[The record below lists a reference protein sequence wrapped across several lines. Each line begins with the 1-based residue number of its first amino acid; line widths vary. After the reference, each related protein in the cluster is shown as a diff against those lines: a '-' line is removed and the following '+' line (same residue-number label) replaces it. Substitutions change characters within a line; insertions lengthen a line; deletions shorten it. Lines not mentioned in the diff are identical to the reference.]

1 MKNGQ
6 KKDEAEGRAEVKA
19 PMRLKDDALTPKRNK
34 RGCIERF
41 ARPIE
46 EVAKAEKVPTR
57 SR

>member
-6 KKDEAEGRAEVKA
+6 KKDEAEERTEVKA
-19 PMRLKDDALTPKRNK
+19 PVRLKDDPLIPKRNK

-41 ARPIE
+41 ARPID
-46 EVAKAEKVPTR
+46 EVAQTEKAPTR

>member
-19 PMRLKDDALTPKRNK
+19 PVRLKEDPLTLKRNK

-41 ARPIE
+41 ARSVE
-46 EVAKAEKVPTR
+46 EVAKTEKVTSR

>member
-6 KKDEAEGRAEVKA
+6 KKDEAERRTEVKA
-19 PMRLKDDALTPKRNK
+19 PVRLKEDPLTPKRNK

-41 ARPIE
+41 ARPVE
-46 EVAKAEKVPTR
+46 EVAQAKKVPTR

>member
-6 KKDEAEGRAEVKA
+6 KKDDAEGRTEVKA
-19 PMRLKDDALTPKRNK
+19 LVRLKDDPLTPKRNK
-34 RGCIERF
+34 RGCTERF

-46 EVAKAEKVPTR
+46 EVAQTEKVPTR

>member
-6 KKDEAEGRAEVKA
+6 KKDEAEGRTEVKA
-19 PMRLKDDALTPKRNK
+19 PVRLKDDPLTPKRNK

-41 ARPIE
+41 ARPID
-46 EVAKAEKVPTR
+46 EVAKTEKVPSR

>member
-1 MKNGQ
+1 MKTGQ
-6 KKDEAEGRAEVKA
+6 KKDEERKETQSPV
-19 PMRLKDDALTPKRNK
+19 RLKDDALTPKRNK

>member
-6 KKDEAEGRAEVKA
+6 KKDEAEERTESKA
-19 PMRLKDDALTPKRNK
+19 PVRLKDDPLTPKRNK

-46 EVAKAEKVPTR
+46 EVAKTEKVPSR

>member
-6 KKDEAEGRAEVKA
+6 KKDEEKETQSPG
-19 PMRLKDDALTPKRNK
+19 RLKEDPLTPKRNK

-46 EVAKAEKVPTR
+46 EAAKTEKVPTR